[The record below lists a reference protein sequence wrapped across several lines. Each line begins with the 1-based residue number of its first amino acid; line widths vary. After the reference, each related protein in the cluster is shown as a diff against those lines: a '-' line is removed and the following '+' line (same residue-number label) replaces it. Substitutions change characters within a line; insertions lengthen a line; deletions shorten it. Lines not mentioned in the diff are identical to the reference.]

1 MIRTIVPAT
10 IFAIMIVFFWT
21 GLKLNPTEIPS
32 PLIGKPS
39 PAFELPMLRDASV
52 KITQASLQG
61 EISLLNVWATWCG
74 GCRQEHEFLMQLA
87 AEKLIPIYGLNYR
100 DERDSAL
107 AWLAQL
113 GDPYK
118 ANAFDENGL
127 VSIDWGVYGAPE
139 TFLIDASGVV
149 RYKHIGPLTPEV
161 WRNKLQPRIRLMT
174 ETKP

>member
-1 MIRTIVPAT
+1 MIRTLVPAT

-39 PAFELPMLRDASV
+39 PSFDLPLLRDAQAS
-52 KITQASLQG
+52 ITQEQLRGQV
-61 EISLLNVWATWCG
+61 SLLNVWATWCG
-74 GCRQEHEFLMQLA
+74 GCRQEHGFLMQLA
-87 AEKLIPIYGLNYR
+87 AQEAVPIYGLNYR
-100 DERDSAL
+100 DERSSAL
-107 AWLAQL
+107 SWLQQL
-113 GDPYK
+113 GDPYV
-118 ANAFDENGL
+118 ANAFDKDGL

-139 TFLIDASGVV
+139 TFLIDAEGIV

-174 ETKP
+174 GGGR